1 MIRDGKYG
9 LYNGQEYMLAGK
21 KDDLEIISN
30 DPAELL
36 NGFIQDDWDEN
47 IFFKKIKKEDL
58 DTAYEITTYAKYK
71 GHNFGVLTASEF
83 KVVIATNNPQ
93 VGHELNMSVP
103 GRGEFHMEVNRTDVE
118 LIEEKKPI
126 WGFTL
131 DIDN

>member
-47 IFFKKIKKEDL
+47 IFFKNKKKTWIPLMKLQHTQNIKDIISSTNCKRIKSS
-58 DTAYEITTYAKYK
+58 YCYK
-71 GHNFGVLTASEF
+71 
-83 KVVIATNNPQ
+83 
-93 VGHELNMSVP
+93 
-103 GRGEFHMEVNRTDVE
+103 
-118 LIEEKKPI
+118 
-126 WGFTL
+126 
-131 DIDN
+131 

>member
-1 MIRDGKYG
+1 M
-9 LYNGQEYMLAGK
+9 
-21 KDDLEIISN
+21 
-30 DPAELL
+30 
-36 NGFIQDDWDEN
+36 
-47 IFFKKIKKEDL
+47 